1 MSRKASPAWIG
12 AFVVGALGLG
22 IVAVLL
28 FGSGRLFRSASTFVL
43 FFPGSVDGLAVGAPV
58 RFKGVEIGAVTDI
71 RIALG
76 DPERG
81 SAGFARDVRVPVFV
95 EIDDEKLSS
104 LGAPADLDD
113 PGTLREL
120 VRAGL
125 RGQLATQSLVTGLLF
140 VQLDF
145 HPDTP
150 ASLYEPDGSLP
161 PEIPAIPT
169 RIEQVQNAAAQVIQK
184 LQSIDFD
191 RVLQAMVDTLE
202 GIDRLVNSAGLHEG
216 VAALPKAVA
225 SLEGAAAELRDFVD
239 HFDRRSEP
247 VFREL
252 ERTTTAG
259 REALEQAR
267 DTLARL
273 EKTVGPTS
281 PLAVSVQRSLQDVS
295 EAARA
300 VHLLADY
307 LERNPS
313 ALVRGREIEE

>member
-1 MSRKASPAWIG
+1 MSKKASPAWIG
-12 AFVVGALGLG
+12 AFVVGALAIAVVG
-22 IVAVLL
+22 VLL
-28 FGSGRLFRSASTFVL
+28 FGSGRLFRSTSSFVL

-71 RIALG
+71 RIRLG
-76 DPERG
+76 EGERG
-81 SAGFARDVRVPVFV
+81 SADFARDVRVPVFV

-150 ASLYEPDGSLP
+150 ATLYEPDSHP

-169 RIEQVQNAAAQVIQK
+169 RIEQVQNAAAELIQK
-184 LQSIDFD
+184 LQSIDLD
-191 RVLQAMVDTLE
+191 RVLQATVATLE
-202 GIDRLVNSAGLHEG
+202 GIDRLVNSAGLHDG
-216 VAALPKAVA
+216 VAALPKAVV
-225 SLEGAAAELRDFVD
+225 SLEGAAAELREFVAN
-239 HFDRRSEP
+239 FDRRSEP
-247 VFREL
+247 VFTEL
-252 ERTTTAG
+252 EKTTRAG
-259 REALEQAR
+259 REALDQAR

-273 EKTVGPTS
+273 EQTVGPTS

-307 LERNPS
+307 LERNPA
-313 ALVRGREIEE
+313 ALVRGREVEE